1 MSNVC
6 VKNCCIGSGK
16 PKICVPIVAET
27 MIDIFSQARGMQR
40 KRFDIVEW
48 RIDWFEKFED
58 PDIVRR
64 ASRILHGI
72 LDDQPFLFT
81 FRTEKEGGKRPIT
94 PEYYVELNRIAA
106 QEHLVDMIDVE
117 LFSGDEI
124 VRQLVDIAHNA
135 NMPVVISNH
144 DFEKT
149 PSQEELVE
157 RMKRAEALGADILK
171 IAVMPQSKR
180 DVLSLLCAT
189 EQMSRES
196 DCPLIT
202 MSMGKDGIIS
212 RLSGEIFGS
221 SVTFG
226 TIGMASAPGQ
236 IDLDS
241 MNYVLDLLHQT
252 L

>member
-6 VKNCCIGSGK
+6 VKGCCIGSGT

-27 MIDIFSQARGMQR
+27 MSDIFSQARGMQR
-40 KRFDIVEW
+40 KKFDIVEW
-48 RIDWFEKFED
+48 RIDWFEKFHD
-58 PDIVRR
+58 LNTVRR

-81 FRTEKEGGKRPIT
+81 FRTEKEGGKRPIDS
-94 PEYYVELNRIAA
+94 EYYIELNKVAA
-106 QEHLVDMIDVE
+106 EEHLVDMIDVE
-117 LFSGDEI
+117 LFSGDD
-124 VRQLVDIAHNA
+124 VVKKLVDIAHGV
-135 NMPVVISNH
+135 NMPVIVSSH

-157 RMKRAEALGADILK
+157 RMKHAESLGADILK
-171 IAVMPQSKR
+171 IAVMPQNKC
-180 DVLSLLCAT
+180 DVLTLLSAT

-221 SVTFG
+221 AVTFG

-241 MNYVLDLLHQT
+241 LNMVLDLLHNNI
-252 L
+252 

>member
-6 VKNCCIGSGK
+6 VKGCCIGSGT
-16 PKICVPIVAET
+16 PKICVPIVAQT
-27 MIDIFSQARGMQR
+27 MSDIFSQARGMQR

-48 RIDWFEKFED
+48 RIDWFEKFRD
-58 PDIVRR
+58 LDTVRR

-81 FRTEKEGGKRPIT
+81 FRTEKEGGKRPID
-94 PEYYVELNRIAA
+94 PEYYIELNKVAA
-106 QEHLVDMIDVE
+106 EEHLVDMIDVE
-117 LFSGDEI
+117 LFSGDDVVEK
-124 VRQLVDIAHNA
+124 LVNIAHRA
-135 NMPVVISNH
+135 DMPIIVSSH

-157 RMKRAEALGADILK
+157 RMKHAESLGADILK
-171 IAVMPQSKR
+171 IAVMPQNKS
-180 DVLSLLCAT
+180 DVLTLLSAT

-202 MSMGKDGIIS
+202 MSMGKPGIIS

-221 SVTFG
+221 AVTFG

-241 MNYVLDLLHQT
+241 LNMVLDLLHNNI
-252 L
+252 

>member
-27 MIDIFSQARGMQR
+27 MSDIFSQARGMQR

-144 DFEKT
+144 DFEHHLRK
-149 PSQEELVE
+149 SWW
-157 RMKRAEALGADILK
+157 
-171 IAVMPQSKR
+171 
-180 DVLSLLCAT
+180 
-189 EQMSRES
+189 
-196 DCPLIT
+196 
-202 MSMGKDGIIS
+202 
-212 RLSGEIFGS
+212 
-221 SVTFG
+221 SV
-226 TIGMASAPGQ
+226 
-236 IDLDS
+236 
-241 MNYVLDLLHQT
+241 
-252 L
+252 

>member
-1 MSNVC
+1 M
-6 VKNCCIGSGK
+6 
-16 PKICVPIVAET
+16 
-27 MIDIFSQARGMQR
+27 
-40 KRFDIVEW
+40 
-48 RIDWFEKFED
+48 
-58 PDIVRR
+58 
-64 ASRILHGI
+64 
-72 LDDQPFLFT
+72 
-81 FRTEKEGGKRPIT
+81 
-94 PEYYVELNRIAA
+94 ELNRIAA

-117 LFSGDEI
+117 LFSGDDI

-135 NMPVVISNH
+135 NVPVVISNH

-149 PSQEELVE
+149 PCQEKLVE

-196 DCPLIT
+196 GCPLIT
-202 MSMGKDGIIS
+202 MSMGKNGIIS

-241 MNYVLDLLHQT
+241 MNNVLDLLHQT

>member
-27 MIDIFSQARGMQR
+27 MSDIFSQARGMQR

-124 VRQLVDIAHNA
+124 VRQLLDIAHNA
-135 NMPVVISNH
+135 IMPVVISNQN
-144 DFEKT
+144 FEKT

-196 DCPLIT
+196 DRPLIT

-241 MNYVLDLLHQT
+241 MNSVLDLLHQT

>member
-1 MSNVC
+1 M
-6 VKNCCIGSGK
+6 
-16 PKICVPIVAET
+16 
-27 MIDIFSQARGMQR
+27 
-40 KRFDIVEW
+40 
-48 RIDWFEKFED
+48 
-58 PDIVRR
+58 
-64 ASRILHGI
+64 
-72 LDDQPFLFT
+72 
-81 FRTEKEGGKRPIT
+81 
-94 PEYYVELNRIAA
+94 
-106 QEHLVDMIDVE
+106 
-117 LFSGDEI
+117 
-124 VRQLVDIAHNA
+124 VDIAHNA

-196 DCPLIT
+196 DRPLIT